1 MTIRVLAGAL
11 IAMSLSTLTG
21 AALAQTATDAGANTS
36 RAVRVVYPGP
46 YGTGTSTP
54 VQAISSAAQPT
65 AAAAAQPTAAART
78 SGEPSLPVTQPET
91 GEPSASPALSAAHTS
106 PATPRPLRPSSPAE
120 QPGAAEP
127 VGLTASDPERVD
139 INAASA
145 DDLNRLGGRFAKAII
160 ASRPYGSVDDLV
172 SKRVLTRSTFSQIK
186 DRITAN

>member
-54 VQAISSAAQPT
+54 VQAIPS
-65 AAAAAQPTAAART
+65 AAQPTAAART

-120 QPGAAEP
+120 QPGAPEP

-145 DDLNRLGGRFAKAII
+145 EDQGPRPVRLR
-160 ASRPYGSVDDLV
+160 SREE
-172 SKRVLTRSTFSQIK
+172 KRQF
-186 DRITAN
+186 